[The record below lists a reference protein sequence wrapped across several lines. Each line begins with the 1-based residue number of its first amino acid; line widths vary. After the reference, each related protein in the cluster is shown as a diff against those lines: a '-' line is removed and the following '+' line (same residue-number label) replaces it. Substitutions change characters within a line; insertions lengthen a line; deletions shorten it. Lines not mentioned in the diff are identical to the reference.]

1 MSGIPTDKAI
11 IRAKDTG
18 EQTDGVMLLY
28 TDVSFSFDLVRTATV
43 IMAVL
48 VLALSILLY
57 CVQRYTVKIL
67 DSKDQRMKDFFANAL
82 HELKTPL
89 MAIRSYVEGLEAGLV
104 EQNKACSVITKET
117 DRMASLV
124 STILDMLLSTFSNIL
139 TNRVRYAEKCIT
151 VSMSVQKTSGVL
163 NIRIFND
170 GRPVTDEDAA
180 RLFERF
186 YRGNGGQILSLWD
199 FLQIRC
205 DDVLQSYFFH
215 RIFCILLNLC
225 IIVR

>member
-1 MSGIPTDKAI
+1 
-11 IRAKDTG
+11 
-18 EQTDGVMLLY
+18 MLLY

-43 IMAVL
+43 IMAVV

-139 TNRVRYAEKCIT
+139 TFRCLYRK
-151 VSMSVQKTSGVL
+151 L
-163 NIRIFND
+163 
-170 GRPVTDEDAA
+170 PV
-180 RLFERF
+180 F
-186 YRGNGGQILSLWD
+186 
-199 FLQIRC
+199 
-205 DDVLQSYFFH
+205 
-215 RIFCILLNLC
+215 
-225 IIVR
+225 